1 MIINFWEIQEILRII
16 SGPLISLLQKKRKG
30 HAQLKTSR
38 TNIICFQHRLK
49 KWVGHCKDHPN
60 TKRNKKFGIYLLCQ
74 AKTLLNIY
82 KFQSGDTTPIN
93 LSGYL
98 WRTGSKTTQS
108 MSVLCVGEKERREP
122 ARTWNEVL
130 LNQSRKAMFIN
141 ESRSCNLISIHIYSL
156 IKKFWV

>member
-49 KWVGHCKDHPN
+49 KWAGHCKDHPN
-60 TKRNKKFGIYLLCQ
+60 TRRNKKFGIYLLCQ

-82 KFQSGDTTPIN
+82 KFQSGDIYHTNKLKWLLMKNRKQNNAVHVCFVCGREREERTCKN
-93 LSGYL
+93 LKWSS
-98 WRTGSKTTQS
+98 T
-108 MSVLCVGEKERREP
+108 
-122 ARTWNEVL
+122 
-130 LNQSRKAMFIN
+130 
-141 ESRSCNLISIHIYSL
+141 ES
-156 IKKFWV
+156 IKKGYVYKRVKEL

>member
-1 MIINFWEIQEILRII
+1 MLSLKQVGQILSASSIDWRNESVIAKIIQILEGTKNLASICFVKQKRYWIFINFKVEI
-16 SGPLISLLQKKRKG
+16 
-30 HAQLKTSR
+30 
-38 TNIICFQHRLK
+38 
-49 KWVGHCKDHPN
+49 
-60 TKRNKKFGIYLLCQ
+60 Y
-74 AKTLLNIY
+74 
-82 KFQSGDTTPIN
+82 TTPIN
-93 LSGYL
+93 LSCYL